1 MDSNSNNNNRL
12 YNISVRY
19 PATERQLRS
28 RLRGNVS
35 YTVLGRW
42 LDRASRLGKPGIVRL
57 ILDKIPGVWPNTRWQ
72 RAQSALCAV
81 VRSRR
86 VPIWK
91 EPRAIQDRYFETVK
105 ILVDAGAPL
114 FPNSLDERPIFSLLF
129 LAITQSTPRIV
140 RFLARDI
147 PLDQRS
153 RTSPRYVIYDA
164 LNFYEQSAAI
174 ALGDGNLAESARLL
188 EMRREM
194 NKALFNG
201 LVRIP
206 SWVFDE
212 IPINRGNSNSDS
224 NSNSN
229 SNSAHGGLSGRTSNV
244 PRAVSGNSRAASM
257 VSNASYKNAIAF
269 NEVNSSRGVYVRGSN
284 QRPNKKI
291 VRVYHRKT
299 LAELL
304 RRGSGTARH
313 PFDRSE
319 FTATSVRRVPLK
331 R

>member
-1 MDSNSNNNNRL
+1 MDSNSNNNNL
-12 YNISVRY
+12 NNISVRY
-19 PATERQLRS
+19 PATDRQLRS

-35 YTVLGRW
+35 YQVLSRW
-42 LDRASRLGKPGIVRL
+42 LNRASRLGKPGIVRL
-57 ILDKIPGVWPNTRWQ
+57 ILDKLGEFLFGPNEFWPNAI
-72 RAQSALCAV
+72 RALGAML
-81 VRSRR
+81 RSRP

-91 EPRAIQDRYFETVK
+91 EPRAIQERYFETVK
-105 ILVDAGAPL
+105 ILVDAGALRFQTDLP
-114 FPNSLDERPIFSLLF
+114 ERPNLSLLF

-140 RFLARDI
+140 RFLVARGMR
-147 PLDQRS
+147 LDQRT
-153 RTSPRYVIYDA
+153 RTSTRYVISDA
-164 LNFYEQSAAI
+164 LIFYEQIAAL
-174 ALGDGNLAESARLL
+174 AWGGGNTAEAVRFL

-201 LVRIP
+201 RVGIP
-206 SWVFDE
+206 SWVYD
-212 IPINRGNSNSDS
+212 INRS

-229 SNSAHGGLSGRTSNV
+229 SSNSNSKSAHGGLSGITSNV

-313 PFDRSE
+313 PFNRSE
-319 FTATSVRRVPLK
+319 FTATSVRRVPMK

>member
-1 MDSNSNNNNRL
+1 MDSN
-12 YNISVRY
+12 VY
-19 PATERQLRS
+19 PATDRQLRS

-42 LDRASRLGKPGIVRL
+42 LDRASRLGKPGIARL
-57 ILDKIPGVWPNTRWQ
+57 ILDKIRGSYTFSLDELWPSAR
-72 RAQSALCAV
+72 SALCAML
-81 VRSRR
+81 RSRD

-105 ILVDAGAPL
+105 MLVDAGALRFQTNLP
-114 FPNSLDERPIFSLLF
+114 ERPIDSLLF
-129 LAITQSTPRIV
+129 RAITQSTPRIV
-140 RFLARDI
+140 RFLVAMSI
-147 PLDQRS
+147 HLEQRTM
-153 RTSPRYVIYDA
+153 TSPRYVISDA
-164 LNFYEQSAAI
+164 FSFYEESTAL
-174 ALGDGNLAESARLL
+174 ALGNMNTAEAVRLL

-201 LVRIP
+201 RVRIP
-206 SWVFDE
+206 SWVYDE
-212 IPINRGNSNSDS
+212 VPINRS

-229 SNSAHGGLSGRTSNV
+229 SSNSNSRSAHGGLSGKTSNV

-269 NEVNSSRGVYVRGSN
+269 NEVDSNRGVYVRGSN

-291 VRVYHRKT
+291 VRVYHRKS

-304 RRGSGTARH
+304 RRGRGTARH
-313 PFDRSE
+313 PFDRTE
-319 FTATSVRRVPLK
+319 FTSFQVRRAPMK

>member
-1 MDSNSNNNNRL
+1 MDSI

-19 PATERQLRS
+19 PATDRQLRS

-35 YTVLGRW
+35 HRVLGRW
-42 LDRASRLGKPGIVRL
+42 LNRASRLGKPGIVRL
-57 ILDKIPGVWPNTRWQ
+57 ILDRIGDSRVPDIVWPSAR
-72 RAQSALCAV
+72 SALWAV
-81 VRSRR
+81 VRSRG

-105 ILVDAGAPL
+105 ILVDAGALRFQTNLP
-114 FPNSLDERPIFSLLF
+114 ERPIFSLLF

-140 RFLARDI
+140 RFLVTREI
-147 PLDQRS
+147 RIYQRT

-194 NKALFNG
+194 NRALFNG
-201 LVRIP
+201 RVRIP
-206 SWVFDE
+206 LWVFDE
-212 IPINRGNSNSDS
+212 IPINRSNS

-229 SNSAHGGLSGRTSNV
+229 SNSARGGLSGITSNV

-269 NEVNSSRGVYVRGSN
+269 NEVNSNRGVYVRGSN

-313 PFDRSE
+313 PFDRTE
-319 FTATSVRRVPLK
+319 FTATSVRRVPMK
-331 R
+331 K